1 MSAVSPGDVRIFL
14 KGFIQRR
21 LAAQGQ
27 DPLDELPDDCDLLL
41 SGIID
46 SLGLLELVTAVNEHY
61 GQEIDFENL
70 DPEQMTIVGPLIKF
84 VSEQLSTAL

>member
-14 KGFIQRR
+14 TDFIQRR
-21 LAAQGQ
+21 MAAQGE
-27 DPLDELPDDCDLLL
+27 DPLNELSDDCDLLL

-61 GQEIDFENL
+61 GREIDFEDL
-70 DPEQMTIVGPLIKF
+70 DPDHMTIVGPFCDYVADRMAK
-84 VSEQLSTAL
+84 A

>member
-27 DPLDELPDDCDLLL
+27 DPLDELSDDCDLLL
-41 SGIID
+41 SGVID

-61 GQEIDFENL
+61 GREIDFEDL
-70 DPEQMTIVGPLIKF
+70 DPEQMTIVGPLCDF
-84 VSEQLSTAL
+84 VADRMAKV

>member
-41 SGIID
+41 SGVID
-46 SLGLLELVTAVNEHY
+46 SLGLLELVTAVNDHY
-61 GQEIDFENL
+61 GREIDFEDL
-70 DPEQMTIVGPLIKF
+70 DPDHMTIVGPFCDF
-84 VSEQLSTAL
+84 VADRMAKA

>member
-41 SGIID
+41 SGVID
-46 SLGLLELVTAVNEHY
+46 SLGLLELVTAVNDHY
-61 GQEIDFENL
+61 GREIDFEDL
-70 DPEQMTIVGPLIKF
+70 DPDQMTIVGPFCDF
-84 VSEQLSTAL
+84 VADRMDRA

>member
-14 KGFIQRR
+14 KVFIQKR

-41 SGIID
+41 SGVID
-46 SLGLLELVTAVNEHY
+46 SLGLLELVTAVNDHY
-61 GQEIDFENL
+61 GREIDFEDL
-70 DPEQMTIVGPLIKF
+70 DPEQMTIVGPLCDF
-84 VSEQLSTAL
+84 VADRMAKA

>member
-14 KGFIQRR
+14 TDFIQRR
-21 LAAQGQ
+21 MAAQGE
-27 DPLDELPDDCDLLL
+27 DPLNELSDDCDLLL

-61 GQEIDFENL
+61 GREIDFVDL
-70 DPEQMTIVGPLIKF
+70 DPDHMTIVGPFCDYVADRMAK
-84 VSEQLSTAL
+84 A